1 MTFNDRRYTEDSI
14 IKQLG
19 LIELHGKDG
28 SAVEAGCACIETK
41 HLYLLEGLAEEGIG
55 FAVSAKERQFYQDLS
70 NFMRET
76 RKRMEVE
83 DYNLH
88 GVMRKVMEAKNPNPR
103 VHSSSRMF
111 LPSGL
116 TACERKHPNVQRKL
130 SRCIKKLEREGRV
143 ESPVAVCRTS
153 IPCP

>member
-1 MTFNDRRYTEDSI
+1 MAFNDRRYTEDSI

-28 SAVEAGCACIETK
+28 SAVDAGCACIETK

-88 GVMRKVMEAKNPNPR
+88 GVMRKVMERKNPVPQIR
-103 VHSSSRMF
+103 SSSRMV
-111 LPSGL
+111 LSNGL
-116 TACERKHPNVQRKL
+116 IKCKRKYSDDERKL
-130 SRCIKKLEREGRV
+130 TRCIEKLKQ
-143 ESPVAVCRTS
+143 
-153 IPCP
+153 